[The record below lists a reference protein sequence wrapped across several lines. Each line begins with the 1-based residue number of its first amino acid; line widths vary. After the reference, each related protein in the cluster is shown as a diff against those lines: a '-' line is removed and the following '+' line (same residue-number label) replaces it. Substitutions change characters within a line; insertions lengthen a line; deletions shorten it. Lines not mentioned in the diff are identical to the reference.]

1 MTAPVEALGPA
12 ATPDG
17 ARRRRSREMGNIARG
32 GYGGR
37 TAVDPGVA
45 WKSLEPAEGPNKAK
59 AGHDRTG
66 DDAGDG
72 PGKFKHPKTRS
83 GRVSLPPRSPT
94 PFPPP
99 TPFPQSTPPPT
110 PPPSVA
116 GASLCCGSRIVDVRL
131 LQDFISTRTCCR
143 KCAEWHLAHQLTKF
157 VNFADADSSDRCRS
171 TSMGQAPGALG
182 LHVTSR
188 SLRATSEVSH
198 SPALH
203 LPGRRGAL
211 IVWSRSGCVE
221 GLASKHFLA

>member
-1 MTAPVEALGPA
+1 MFYCIGPCVPLTQTFDRQFREKNNFNATMEPPRRGRSGPALPPGGQVTAPVEALGPA

-94 PFPPP
+94 PSPPP
-99 TPFPQSTPPPT
+99 TPFPPSTPPPT

-143 KCAEWHLAHQLTKF
+143 KCAEWHLAHQLTEF
-157 VNFADADSSDRCRS
+157 VNLNSNSN
-171 TSMGQAPGALG
+171 
-182 LHVTSR
+182 
-188 SLRATSEVSH
+188 
-198 SPALH
+198 
-203 LPGRRGAL
+203 
-211 IVWSRSGCVE
+211 
-221 GLASKHFLA
+221 

>member
-1 MTAPVEALGPA
+1 MEPPRRGRSGPALPPGGQVTAPVEALGPA

-99 TPFPQSTPPPT
+99 THFRHPRRRPLPRRASRGPACAAVRASST
-110 PPPSVA
+110 S
-116 GASLCCGSRIVDVRL
+116 G
-131 LQDFISTRTCCR
+131 CCR
-143 KCAEWHLAHQLTKF
+143 T
-157 VNFADADSSDRCRS
+157 SSPLGHAAGS
-171 TSMGQAPGALG
+171 AP
-182 LHVTSR
+182 
-188 SLRATSEVSH
+188 
-198 SPALH
+198 
-203 LPGRRGAL
+203 
-211 IVWSRSGCVE
+211 SGTWPI
-221 GLASKHFLA
+221 S